1 LQTLLGIE
9 KLPGHRIAHESVAGG
24 LKVLHFSVAQFEAR
38 LPFLTQ
44 FLPALLHALEL
55 QFGSLIRQKVFNFR
69 KKLLVFGVSGDRLA
83 EFLGLG
89 HYLRIGRQNRHGV
102 SIPPFFQSCN
112 ARSVLFGHI
121 WEAGENNSHGF
132 FKASRFL
139 WCNFHTLMK
148 PIVLILGT
156 VWLLSL
162 GAAFLIGQG
171 ARNSESQEK
180 ALLEQRSSS
189 RPSSSSR
196 ASRGTKDSRDSRSK
210 FLTTS
215 RTARIVGANSPRQAV
230 TELAQLIDP
239 VERAKGFLAL
249 IETLEADEFL
259 DVVADFR
266 ALGITEQRMSE
277 YGMLLHAWAKADP
290 KGALG
295 YAMKHTG
302 TPFARQAIMTSWSTD
317 DPDAAIAFVKH
328 QSEGANPLLVGIIR
342 GIAPADLSRAT
353 GLLQELPYSRERG
366 DALQGILPF
375 VMENGADLALN
386 WAAGLAD
393 PQLKSGA
400 LTYIMSDLADSEPMR
415 AAELLITL
423 GDNDAAVR
431 VADDVAGSLARVD
444 LEQAKNWSAGL
455 DDDLRAEAV
464 EGIIGHYASQDPV
477 AASGWLGSLAGTI
490 NLDSAIRQFA
500 WRSQGSQPELAAD
513 WIGQIQSPER
523 RNEMYNSVL
532 SRWLRSDPTSAEH
545 WIQSTPDLPEGVREL
560 PNHLRQ
566 SEQQRRD
573 RSSR

>member
-1 LQTLLGIE
+1 
-9 KLPGHRIAHESVAGG
+9 
-24 LKVLHFSVAQFEAR
+24 
-38 LPFLTQ
+38 
-44 FLPALLHALEL
+44 
-55 QFGSLIRQKVFNFR
+55 
-69 KKLLVFGVSGDRLA
+69 
-83 EFLGLG
+83 
-89 HYLRIGRQNRHGV
+89 
-102 SIPPFFQSCN
+102 
-112 ARSVLFGHI
+112 
-121 WEAGENNSHGF
+121 
-132 FKASRFL
+132 
-139 WCNFHTLMK
+139 MK
-148 PIVLILGT
+148 PIILILGT
-156 VWLLSL
+156 VWLLTL

-171 ARNSESQEK
+171 ARNSESQENSQ
-180 ALLEQRSSS
+180 LEQRSSS

-196 ASRGTKDSRDSRSK
+196 QGTKDSRDSRSK
-210 FLTTS
+210 FLPTS
-215 RTARIVGANSPRQAV
+215 QTARIVGANSPRQAV

-290 KGALG
+290 EGALG
-295 YAMKHTG
+295 YAMKNTG

-317 DPDAAIAFVKH
+317 DPEAAIAFARANH
-328 QSEGANPLLVGIIR
+328 EGEGANPLLVGIIR

-353 GLLQELPYSRERG
+353 GLLQDLPYSRERG
-366 DALQGILPF
+366 DALQSILPF
-375 VMENGADLALN
+375 VMENGVDIALTWTAGIADA
-386 WAAGLAD
+386 
-393 PQLKSGA
+393 QLKSGA
-400 LTYIMSDLADSEPMR
+400 ITYIMSDLADSDPMR

-444 LEQAKNWSAGL
+444 LEEAKNWSAGL

-477 AASGWLGSLAGTI
+477 AASEWLGSLAGTT

-532 SRWLRSDPTSAEH
+532 SRWLRSDPTSAEQ
-545 WIQSTPDLPEGVREL
+545 WIQATPDLPEGVREL
-560 PNHLRQ
+560 PNRLRPNTTG
-566 SEQQRRD
+566 ED
-573 RSSR
+573 RQPN

>member
-1 LQTLLGIE
+1 
-9 KLPGHRIAHESVAGG
+9 
-24 LKVLHFSVAQFEAR
+24 
-38 LPFLTQ
+38 
-44 FLPALLHALEL
+44 
-55 QFGSLIRQKVFNFR
+55 
-69 KKLLVFGVSGDRLA
+69 
-83 EFLGLG
+83 
-89 HYLRIGRQNRHGV
+89 
-102 SIPPFFQSCN
+102 
-112 ARSVLFGHI
+112 
-121 WEAGENNSHGF
+121 
-132 FKASRFL
+132 
-139 WCNFHTLMK
+139 MK
-148 PIVLILGT
+148 PIILIFGT
-156 VWLLSL
+156 VWLLTL

-171 ARNSESQEK
+171 ARNSESQENSQ
-180 ALLEQRSSS
+180 LEQRSSS

-196 ASRGTKDSRDSRSK
+196 QGTKDSRDSRSK
-210 FLTTS
+210 FLPTS
-215 RTARIVGANSPRQAV
+215 QTARIVGANSPRQAV

-290 KGALG
+290 EGALG
-295 YAMKHTG
+295 YAMKNTG

-317 DPDAAIAFVKH
+317 DPEAAIAFARANH
-328 QSEGANPLLVGIIR
+328 EGEGANPLLVGIIR

-353 GLLQELPYSRERG
+353 GLLQDLPYSRERG
-366 DALQGILPF
+366 DALQSILPF
-375 VMENGADLALN
+375 VMENGVDIALTWTAGIADA
-386 WAAGLAD
+386 
-393 PQLKSGA
+393 QLKSGA
-400 LTYIMSDLADSEPMR
+400 ITYIMSDLADSDPMR

-444 LEQAKNWSAGL
+444 LEEAKNWSAGL

-477 AASGWLGSLAGTI
+477 AASEWLGSLAGTT

-532 SRWLRSDPTSAEH
+532 SRWLRSDPTSAEQ
-545 WIQSTPDLPEGVREL
+545 WIQATPDLPEGVREL
-560 PNHLRQ
+560 PNRLRP
-566 SEQQRRD
+566 STTGED
-573 RSSR
+573 RQPN

>member
-1 LQTLLGIE
+1 
-9 KLPGHRIAHESVAGG
+9 
-24 LKVLHFSVAQFEAR
+24 
-38 LPFLTQ
+38 
-44 FLPALLHALEL
+44 
-55 QFGSLIRQKVFNFR
+55 
-69 KKLLVFGVSGDRLA
+69 
-83 EFLGLG
+83 
-89 HYLRIGRQNRHGV
+89 
-102 SIPPFFQSCN
+102 
-112 ARSVLFGHI
+112 
-121 WEAGENNSHGF
+121 
-132 FKASRFL
+132 
-139 WCNFHTLMK
+139 MK
-148 PIVLILGT
+148 PIILILGT
-156 VWLLSL
+156 VWLLTL

-171 ARNSESQEK
+171 ARNSESQENSQ
-180 ALLEQRSSS
+180 LEQRSSS

-196 ASRGTKDSRDSRSK
+196 SRHGTKDSRDSRSK
-210 FLTTS
+210 FLPTS
-215 RTARIVGANSPRQAV
+215 QTARIVGANSPRQAV

-290 KGALG
+290 EGALG
-295 YAMKHTG
+295 YAMKNTG

-317 DPDAAIAFVKH
+317 DPEAAIAFARANH
-328 QSEGANPLLVGIIR
+328 EGEGANPLLVGIIR

-353 GLLQELPYSRERG
+353 GLLQDLPYSRERG
-366 DALQGILPF
+366 DALQSILPF
-375 VMENGADLALN
+375 VMENGVDIALTWTAGIADA
-386 WAAGLAD
+386 
-393 PQLKSGA
+393 QLKSGA
-400 LTYIMSDLADSEPMR
+400 ITYIMRDLADSEPMR

-444 LEQAKNWSAGL
+444 LEEAKNWSAGL

-477 AASGWLGSLAGTI
+477 AASEWLGSLAGTT

-532 SRWLRSDPTSAEH
+532 SRWLRSDPTSAEQ
-545 WIQSTPDLPEGVREL
+545 WIQATPDLPEGVREL
-560 PNHLRQ
+560 PNRLRP
-566 SEQQRRD
+566 STTGED
-573 RSSR
+573 RQPN

>member
-1 LQTLLGIE
+1 
-9 KLPGHRIAHESVAGG
+9 
-24 LKVLHFSVAQFEAR
+24 
-38 LPFLTQ
+38 
-44 FLPALLHALEL
+44 
-55 QFGSLIRQKVFNFR
+55 
-69 KKLLVFGVSGDRLA
+69 
-83 EFLGLG
+83 
-89 HYLRIGRQNRHGV
+89 
-102 SIPPFFQSCN
+102 
-112 ARSVLFGHI
+112 
-121 WEAGENNSHGF
+121 
-132 FKASRFL
+132 
-139 WCNFHTLMK
+139 MK
-148 PIVLILGT
+148 PIILILGT
-156 VWLLSL
+156 VWLLTL

-171 ARNSESQEK
+171 ARNSESQENSQ
-180 ALLEQRSSS
+180 LEQRSSS

-196 ASRGTKDSRDSRSK
+196 QGTKDSRDSRSK
-210 FLTTS
+210 FLPTS
-215 RTARIVGANSPRQAV
+215 QTARIVGANSPRQAV

-290 KGALG
+290 EGALG
-295 YAMKHTG
+295 YAMKNTG

-317 DPDAAIAFVKH
+317 DPEAAIAFARANH
-328 QSEGANPLLVGIIR
+328 EGEGANPLLVGIIR

-353 GLLQELPYSRERG
+353 GLLQDLPYSRERG
-366 DALQGILPF
+366 DALQSILPF
-375 VMENGADLALN
+375 VMENGVDIALTWTAGIADA
-386 WAAGLAD
+386 
-393 PQLKSGA
+393 QLKSGA
-400 LTYIMSDLADSEPMR
+400 ITYIMSDLADSDPMR

-444 LEQAKNWSAGL
+444 LEEAKNWSAGL

-477 AASGWLGSLAGTI
+477 AASEWLGSLAGTT

-532 SRWLRSDPTSAEH
+532 SRWLRSDPTSAEQ
-545 WIQSTPDLPEGVREL
+545 WIQATPDLPEGVREL
-560 PNHLRQ
+560 PNRLRP
-566 SEQQRRD
+566 STTGED
-573 RSSR
+573 RQPN